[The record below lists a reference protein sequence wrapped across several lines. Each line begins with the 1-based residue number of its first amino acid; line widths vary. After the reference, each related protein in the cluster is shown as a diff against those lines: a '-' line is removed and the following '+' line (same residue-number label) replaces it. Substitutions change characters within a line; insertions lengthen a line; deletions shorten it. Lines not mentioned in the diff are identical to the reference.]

1 MSENADIDKLPFAE
15 YAALMAE
22 QGAKEFGNPDT
33 PKLSFEELVASDLT
47 FREIE
52 AEYGEETAINVGIA
66 RDPDTKELT
75 SEDFARMRPALEVV
89 PDLVEQS
96 LRRKCKENPS
106 GKSYTTIHVDNDLL
120 QHFLD
125 EAGQNWHVKLND
137 TLRKAVFG
145 SENA

>member
-22 QGAKEFGNPDT
+22 QGAKQFGNPDT
-33 PKLSFEELVASDLT
+33 AKLSFEELVASDLT

-66 RDPDTKELT
+66 KDPDTKELT
-75 SEDFARMRPALEVV
+75 AEDFARMRPALEVV
-89 PDLVEQS
+89 PDLVEHS
-96 LRRKCKENPS
+96 LRRECKENPS

-145 SENA
+145 TESP

>member
-1 MSENADIDKLPFAE
+1 MPPLKPGTILPGPAKVELTQQQIDE
-15 YAALMAE
+15 IALSDMT
-22 QGAKEFGNPDT
+22 FGQV
-33 PKLSFEELVASDLT
+33 EEK
-47 FREIE
+47 
-52 AEYGEETAINVGIA
+52 YGEDVAIRVGIA

-75 SEDFARMRPALEVV
+75 AEDFARMRPALEVV
-89 PDLVEQS
+89 PDLVEHS

-145 SENA
+145 SQSA